1 MPAKDFYHDTV
12 KTALIKDG
20 WTVDDKSLTYMIGKR
35 PAIIDLAAEKL
46 IVAEKKT
53 QKIAVEV
60 KSFLSP
66 SPMSDLEKAL
76 GQFFLYFDI
85 MSEKDPDRILYL
97 AIPQATY
104 GGILSEEVG
113 ALLFRKRPE
122 LKLVV
127 FDPDL
132 QEITQWKQ

>member
-12 KTALIKDG
+12 KLALIKDG
-20 WTVDDKSLTYMIGKR
+20 WIVDDKSLTYLIGKR

-46 IVAEKKT
+46 IVAKKKT

-66 SPMSDLEKAL
+66 SPMNDLEKAL

-104 GGILSEEVG
+104 NGILSEEVG

-122 LKLVV
+122 LKLIV
-127 FDPDL
+127 FDPDI

>member
-20 WTVDDKSLTYMIGKR
+20 WTVDDKSLTYLIGKR

-104 GGILSEEVG
+104 RGILSEEVG
-113 ALLFRKRPE
+113 ALLFRRRPE

-132 QEITQWKQ
+132 QEITQWKR